1 MKDYIGLALIL
12 GGIGFYFMTKRPQP
26 DPKDLVIEQQYQ
38 RIQTLE
44 AEQRGMERALG
55 LSR

>member
-1 MKDYIGLALIL
+1 MKEVTCLALVF
-12 GGIGFYFMTKRPQP
+12 GGLGFYFMIKQPQP
-26 DPKDLVIEQQYQ
+26 DPKDLVIQQQDQ
-38 RIQTLE
+38 RIQQLE

>member
-1 MKDYIGLALIL
+1 MKETTCLGLVICGL
-12 GGIGFYFMTKRPQP
+12 GLYFWMKPAQP
-26 DPKDLVIEQQYQ
+26 DNRDLIIQQQ
-38 RIQTLE
+38 SQQIQQLQ

>member
-1 MKDYIGLALIL
+1 MKDYIGVALIL
-12 GGIGFYFMTKRPQP
+12 GGIGFYFMTKPPQI
-26 DPKDLVIEQQYQ
+26 DPKDLIIQQQDQ
-38 RIQTLE
+38 RIQQLE

>member
-12 GGIGFYFMTKRPQP
+12 AGVGFYFMTKQPQT

>member
-12 GGIGFYFMTKRPQP
+12 GGIGFYFITKPQQI
-26 DPKDLVIEQQYQ
+26 DPKDLIIQQQEQ

-44 AEQRGMERALG
+44 AEARGVERVLG

>member
-12 GGIGFYFMTKRPQP
+12 GGIGFYFMTKQSQP
-26 DPKDLVIEQQYQ
+26 DPKDLIIQQQEQH
-38 RIQTLE
+38 IQQLQ

>member
-1 MKDYIGLALIL
+1 MKDYVGVALIL
-12 GGIGFYFMTKRPQP
+12 GGIGIYFMTKPPQS

>member
-12 GGIGFYFMTKRPQP
+12 AGVGFYFMTKQPQT
-26 DPKDLVIEQQYQ
+26 DPKDLVIQQQYQ

-44 AEQRGMERALG
+44 AEARGVERALS
-55 LSR
+55 LIR

>member
-1 MKDYIGLALIL
+1 MKEATCLTLVL
-12 GGIGFYFMTKRPQP
+12 GGLGLFFWMKPSQP
-26 DPKDLVIEQQYQ
+26 DNKDLIIQQQEQQ
-38 RIQTLE
+38 IQQLQ

>member
-1 MKDYIGLALIL
+1 MKDYMGLALIL
-12 GGIGFYFMTKRPQP
+12 GGIGFYFMTKPPQT
-26 DPKDLVIEQQYQ
+26 DSKDLVIEQQYQ

-44 AEQRGMERALG
+44 AEARGMERALG

>member
-12 GGIGFYFMTKRPQP
+12 GGVGFYFMTKQPQI
-26 DPKDLVIEQQYQ
+26 DPKDLIIQQQEQY
-38 RIQTLE
+38 IQQLQ

>member
-12 GGIGFYFMTKRPQP
+12 GGIGFYFITKPQQI
-26 DPKDLVIEQQYQ
+26 DPKDLVIQQQEQH
-38 RIQTLE
+38 IQQLQ

>member
-1 MKDYIGLALIL
+1 MKDYIGVALIL
-12 GGIGFYFMTKRPQP
+12 GGIGFYFMTKSPQV
-26 DPKDLVIEQQYQ
+26 DPKDLIIQQQDQ
-38 RIQTLE
+38 RIQQLE

>member
-1 MKDYIGLALIL
+1 MKETTCLGLVVCGIGL
-12 GGIGFYFMTKRPQP
+12 YFWMKPAQP
-26 DPKDLVIEQQYQ
+26 DNRDLIIQQQEQQ
-38 RIQTLE
+38 IQQLQ

>member
-12 GGIGFYFMTKRPQP
+12 GGIGFYFMTKPPQT
-26 DPKDLVIEQQYQ
+26 DPKDLIIQQQEQH
-38 RIQTLE
+38 IQQLQ